1 MATRKKFQLRSALA
15 NAKQIIRTPE
25 ERAAIEAEDRE
36 ARRRGRYYKGVA
48 RRIRHGLLSQ
58 EEQQML
64 RDDKRRVTAMREQ
77 LDA

>member
-1 MATRKKFQLRSALA
+1 MAAKRKTKGYSILE
-15 NAKQIIRTPE
+15 NAVQIIRTPE

-58 EEQQML
+58 DEQQML
-64 RDDKRRVTAMREQ
+64 REDKRHVSRMRE
-77 LDA
+77 AVE